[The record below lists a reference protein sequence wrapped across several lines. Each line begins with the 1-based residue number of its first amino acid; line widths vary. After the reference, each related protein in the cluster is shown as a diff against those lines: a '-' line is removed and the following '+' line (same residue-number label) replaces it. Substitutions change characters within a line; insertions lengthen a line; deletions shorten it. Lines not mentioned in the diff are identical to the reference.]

1 MMKKDKFFITTSI
14 VYTSA
19 LPHIGNVYE
28 MILADAIAR
37 FKKME
42 GYSVFFQTGTDEH
55 GQKIENKALMNKMS
69 NQEYVDFISYEIKQV
84 YKSVNIEYDYFI
96 RTTNEKHKQY
106 VQKFIDQLFQQ
117 KDIYLGIYQGWYSI
131 SEESYVSEKDLIDKK
146 LPSGETPIW
155 MQEEV
160 YFFKLSKYQPLLLQY
175 LKENPDLIKPLARR
189 KEILNL
195 LKEPLADLSI
205 SRTSFKWGI
214 PLPFDNDHI
223 TYVWFDALS
232 NYITSLLDDPGKDYS
247 KNWYDHKNLVKYWPP
262 DLQII
267 GKDIVRFHLIYYL
280 SFL

>member
-1 MMKKDKFFITTSI
+1 M
-14 VYTSA
+14 
-19 LPHIGNVYE
+19 
-28 MILADAIAR
+28 
-37 FKKME
+37 
-42 GYSVFFQTGTDEH
+42 
-55 GQKIENKALMNKMS
+55 
-69 NQEYVDFISYEIKQV
+69 
-84 YKSVNIEYDYFI
+84 
-96 RTTNEKHKQY
+96 
-106 VQKFIDQLFQQ
+106 
-117 KDIYLGIYQGWYSI
+117 
-131 SEESYVSEKDLIDKK
+131 
-146 LPSGETPIW
+146 PSGETPIW

-160 YFFKLSKYQPLLLQY
+160 YFFKLSKYQPLLLKY
-175 LKENPDLIKPLARR
+175 LKENTDLIKPLACR

-232 NYITSLLDDPGKDYS
+232 NYITSLLDDPEKDYS

-280 SFL
+280 SFLFALKLPLPKQFLIHP